1 MILQKIRNFF
11 LKLKE
16 EKEQKVLNKILE
28 KCSNSSTAIMGVAG
42 SGKSYFLEILS
53 EYQYKNNYS
62 YMLCGN
68 SIEELIP
75 HFEKHKKSDCVL
87 VFVFNCNSTH
97 SIDVNSFFNNK
108 DVLSLLIKEEYLNK
122 FNTKEIK
129 DWFIFFE
136 NKENEVFFKEDSFLM
151 INKLLEAGLLSYN
164 GDINDKTIE
173 SSIYIYVAFD
183 IKPKFNISSED
194 ENSFIFLVNILQTYC
209 NKKLNIVFDEEKTFF
224 RIYSKKYSLIKNT
237 KKNNYIFTSQSPIQ
251 LDDVT
256 QILCFRTIQK
266 FYVNKS
272 SGHLNYN
279 VGVEVKNLA
288 PGQFFIVSKN
298 NEFFRDKPYS
308 VIYKNKNYQDKK
320 VCLTDY
326 INNNNKKMYNTLN
339 KELNI
344 NLSKEKKKSKI

>member
-28 KCSNSSTAIMGVAG
+28 KCSNSSTAIVGVAG
-42 SGKSYFLEILS
+42 SGKSYFLETLS

-87 VFVFNCNSTH
+87 VFVFNCDSTH

-108 DVLSLLIKEEYLNK
+108 DVLSILIKEEYLNK

-136 NKENEVFFKEDSFLM
+136 NKENEVFF
-151 INKLLEAGLLSYN
+151 
-164 GDINDKTIE
+164 
-173 SSIYIYVAFD
+173 
-183 IKPKFNISSED
+183 
-194 ENSFIFLVNILQTYC
+194 
-209 NKKLNIVFDEEKTFF
+209 
-224 RIYSKKYSLIKNT
+224 
-237 KKNNYIFTSQSPIQ
+237 
-251 LDDVT
+251 
-256 QILCFRTIQK
+256 
-266 FYVNKS
+266 
-272 SGHLNYN
+272 
-279 VGVEVKNLA
+279 
-288 PGQFFIVSKN
+288 IVSKN
-298 NEFFRDKPYS
+298 NDFFRDKPYS

-326 INNNNKKMYNTLN
+326 INNNNKKMYDTLN

-344 NLSKEKKKSKI
+344 NLSKEKRKSKI